1 MAQVLVT
8 LGVALVAVIC
18 LSAVIVV
25 AWTVWRHPSG
35 VEPAASRIP
44 AAAASDT
51 VTRTARATLADEAR
65 ATPEP
70 EMFDRVVRVMTLI
83 FLASVGVLVFV
94 GGEYRDTEVAI
105 QLLLAGGMLSV
116 VLLQDLVPPNSLG
129 RARHWVEA
137 LVAVAFVTALIGL
150 TGGLMSPFVIGL
162 FLVVAGASLSLDDA
176 APLLIAL
183 LAAGAYALVGIAVET
198 PEQLTVAV
206 LMHLVFAVISLGLLA
221 YLASVVGREQRR
233 AREAALS
240 LSRFDPL
247 TGLYNRGYFFSVTDR
262 EIRRA
267 ARNGSQF
274 ALLMLDLDE
283 LKPVNDTFGH
293 QRGDELLRAVTGA
306 IQRNV
311 RSTDIAARYG
321 GDEFVILLSDTEQEG
336 AQVVAEKLRNDIS
349 SLAVGSLDR
358 PARTSASIG
367 VVTYP
372 QDGTSIEA
380 LVADVDK
387 AMYEA
392 KRRGKNQIVGYLT
405 RTERVATTVGEGR
418 TTMMERREPRP
429 APTEM
434 TQASR
439 RTASVGGTGVSEPPG
454 PAAAQAQGRMPAV
467 RHTTPTTGP
476 TASASVSAP
485 GRAAPPPL
493 ATPVAPA
500 APSAP
505 GGRAAWD
512 STAPAAVPAPVRQRQ
527 AERPYVAFPVERGE
541 AGQRPAAPEWDSR
554 DARNR

>member
-25 AWTVWRHPSG
+25 AWTAWRQPG
-35 VEPAASRIP
+35 GIEPAVSRIP
-44 AAAASDT
+44 AAAASDS
-51 VTRTARATLADEAR
+51 VTRMARATLADEAPT
-65 ATPEP
+65 APEP

-116 VLLQDLVPPNSLG
+116 VLLQDLVPPNTFG
-129 RARHWVEA
+129 RARHWLEA
-137 LVAVAFVTALIGL
+137 LIAVLFVALLTGL

-162 FLVVAGASLSLDDA
+162 FLVVAGASLSLDDT

-183 LAAGAYALVGIAVET
+183 AAAGLYALVGIAVAT
-198 PEQLTVAV
+198 PEQLTLAA
-206 LMHLVFAVISLGLLA
+206 LMHLVFTVISLGLLA
-221 YLASVVGREQRR
+221 YLASVVGRSQRR

-274 ALLMLDLDE
+274 AIVMLDLDD

-311 RSTDIAARYG
+311 RSTDVAARYG
-321 GDEFVILLSDTEQEG
+321 GDEFVILLSDTEPEG

-372 QDGTSIEA
+372 QDGASIET
-380 LVADVDK
+380 LIADVDK

-405 RTERVATTVGEGR
+405 RTERIATTVGEAR
-418 TTMMERREPRP
+418 TTMMERPGPRP
-429 APTEM
+429 AQPVAAAT
-434 TQASR
+434 SR
-439 RTASVGGTGVSEPPG
+439 RVMSVSGTGGSEPADATAG
-454 PAAAQAQGRMPAV
+454 HLQGRMPPMRQPTAT
-467 RHTTPTTGP
+467 TTPSADTG
-476 TASASVSAP
+476 ASGP
-485 GRAAPPPL
+485 GRTPP
-493 ATPVAPA
+493 AAPA
-500 APSAP
+500 APAAP
-505 GGRAAWD
+505 TGRAAWD

-527 AERPYVAFPVERGE
+527 IERPYVAFPVERGE
-541 AGQRPAAPEWDSR
+541 AGERPGAPDR
-554 DARNR
+554 DRKDFMER